1 MEGHENEGWQMSSE
15 VGRTW
20 RQGGVCV
27 RERRDQERR
36 VKDSTWKDQRNRR
49 RAADV
54 GRQTPEG
61 REKRYSSLI
70 VNVTKPEVADDL
82 IKKKLV
88 ESLRN
93 ECNGGLTVHREG
105 LDILMECLRM

>member
-1 MEGHENEGWQMSSE
+1 MEGHENEGWQMSRE

-20 RQGGVCV
+20 RRGVARV
-27 RERRDQERR
+27 REQRDQGRR
-36 VKDSTWKDQRNRR
+36 IKDSDWKNQRNKR

-70 VNVTKPEVADDL
+70 VNVTKPEAADDQEMASRVTE
-82 IKKKLV
+82 K
-88 ESLRN
+88 
-93 ECNGGLTVHREG
+93 
-105 LDILMECLRM
+105 

>member
-20 RQGGVCV
+20 RRAVEHV
-27 RERRDQERR
+27 REQRDQERR
-36 VKDSTWKDQRNRR
+36 IKDSDWNNQRNKR

-82 IKKKLV
+82 IKK
-88 ESLRN
+88 
-93 ECNGGLTVHREG
+93 
-105 LDILMECLRM
+105 